1 MRDRLLWLGC
11 LLYAAV
17 FTGLGALKYAVHRN
31 LVDFGIFAQTA
42 ASAFGCFCN
51 AVEGS
56 HWAFHFSPILYLV
69 GLVVAVVRTPLVL
82 VGLQAIAGALAAP
95 PVYGLVR
102 ARAGVQTARLAAL
115 VTLLYPAL
123 AGLVFGD
130 FHENGFAPAAVLW
143 TLYAFD
149 AGLPVWTLLGAV
161 VTLAIK
167 EDQAIF
173 LAIAGAIGA
182 WRFRGSPRGNVAAAV
197 AALGIVVSV
206 AFFAVIAPHA
216 AADARMGW
224 QPERF
229 YAWSGADAAAIVPG
243 LLARAGFLLLAFL
256 PLLFLPFL
264 SRAMWIAA
272 APLAEAMLSRM
283 PTTFTLGTHYAGAW
297 IGYVLFA
304 FAYAVR
310 GMSERRARVA
320 LTVCAALCCLEL
332 LVADPLHPG
341 MNLRRVEARDALLD
355 GALATLPAGVGV
367 ATQEEAYTHLALEN
381 PYARLLPETPDVQT
395 MACLILVDRD
405 FPESARLQEYGAALV
420 ELVRA
425 GQYVP
430 VLRDG
435 GVELYRR
442 TGPCR

>member
-1 MRDRLLWLGC
+1 VRDRLLWLGC
-11 LLYAAV
+11 LVYAVV
-17 FTGLGALKYAVHRN
+17 FMWLGGLKYAVHRN

-56 HWAFHFSPILYLV
+56 HWAFHFSPILYPV
-69 GLVVAVVRTPLVL
+69 GVVVAVVRTPLAL
-82 VGLQAIAGALAAP
+82 VALAALAGALAAP

-102 ARAGVQTARLAAL
+102 ARSSVQAARMAAL
-115 VTLLYPAL
+115 VTLLYPPL
-123 AGLVFGD
+123 AGLIFGD
-130 FHENGFAPAAVLW
+130 FHENVFAPAAVLW

-149 AGLPVWTLLGAV
+149 AGLPVWTLIGAI

-173 LAIAGAIGA
+173 LAVAGALGA
-182 WRFRGSPRGNVAAAV
+182 WRFRGTPRGKLSAGI
-197 AALGIVVSV
+197 AALGVVVAV

-216 AADARMGW
+216 AGDVRAGW

-229 YAWSGADAAAIVPG
+229 YAWGAADAAGILPG
-243 LLARAGFLLLAFL
+243 LLARAGFMLLAFV
-256 PLLFLPFL
+256 PLLFLPFA
-264 SRAMWIAA
+264 SGAMWIAV
-272 APLAEAMLSRM
+272 APLAEVLLSRM

-304 FAYAVR
+304 FACGVR
-310 GMSERRARVA
+310 AMDARRARGILGA
-320 LTVCAALCCLEL
+320 CIALCCLEL

-341 MNLRRVEARDALLD
+341 ANLRSVEARDVRLD
-355 GALATLPAGVGV
+355 GALAALPAGVGI
-367 ATQEEAYTHLALEN
+367 ATQEEAYTHLAFTN
-381 PYARLLPETPDVQT
+381 PFARLLPETPDVPT
-395 MACLILVDRD
+395 TACLILVDRD
-405 FPESARLQEYGAALV
+405 FPESARLQEYGPAVSALV
-420 ELVRA
+420 RSGE
-425 GQYVP
+425 YVT
-430 VLRDG
+430 VLHDG